1 MPKFQENT
9 GFKLPGVGSKEIDTP
24 GVFRKEQGVEDVGYC
39 KCTEPHMMPKGSSPL
54 LKSTFDSVVPDYYR
68 TSYTRTSWP
77 VKKGAKSET
86 KTANPG
92 EIETTGGDPGKNK
105 GDGRSNVEQ
114 TVNIYGYGGG
124 KEPKDYFSKFLNN
137 NTTNTTP
144 KDTSTSSNINREKV
158 TTATPGKSM
167 KQAYADALR
176 LGYRDADE
184 SFEDY
189 SARAKKDK
197 NYGKG
202 GGSSTKYYVNGKEVS
217 KKAYDDAAPGTKYKL

>member
-68 TSYTRTSWP
+68 TSYTRTNWP

-86 KTANPG
+86 KTANPD
-92 EIETTGGDPGKNK
+92 EIKSTSTK
-105 GDGRSNVEQ
+105 GDGRGNVNQ
-114 TVNIYGYGGG
+114 NVTVNVGG

-137 NTTNTTP
+137 DTPNTTP
-144 KDTSTSSNINREKV
+144 KNKNISTNTDREKV
-158 TTATPGKSM
+158 TTTKPGKSM

-176 LGYRDADE
+176 LGYRKADE

-202 GGSSTKYYVNGKEVS
+202 GGSSTKYYVNGREVS
-217 KKAYDDAAPGTKYKL
+217 KQAYDGAAPGTKYKV